1 MMLTFNDIMFENE
14 QLKGSDTIK
23 QEPKGMNPYIGGA
36 LTGVV
41 LVLSIVLA
49 DKYFGT
55 STSFV
60 RSAGLLESIF
70 ARDHMEQVAYFRDI
84 VPKIDWQWMFVVGV
98 FIGGFISAV
107 TSSSFRLKAIPD
119 MWEARFGPD
128 KTRRFVFA
136 FIGGVVIII
145 GARMAGG

>member
-1 MMLTFNDIMFENE
+1 
-14 QLKGSDTIK
+14 
-23 QEPKGMNPYIGGA
+23 
-36 LTGVV
+36 
-41 LVLSIVLA
+41 
-49 DKYFGT
+49 
-55 STSFV
+55 
-60 RSAGLLESIF
+60 
-70 ARDHMEQVAYFRDI
+70 MEQVAYFRDI